1 MQKHDAIDSDEDKL
15 RLVFSQDKLALD
27 ACCLDLQKLWSS
39 AQSVARLNPGATSR
53 AVCSAV
59 ALLLHSCCAALD

>member
-1 MQKHDAIDSDEDKL
+1 MSQARQSSCKLFISCKLAIAPVKPMQKHDAIDSDEDKL

-39 AQSVARLNPGATSR
+39 AQSVA
-53 AVCSAV
+53 
-59 ALLLHSCCAALD
+59 